1 MEGRSDSG
9 EAGLYIYYK
18 KYNIASSFVFD
29 GIGKLKSG
37 IWGPSPTIDDENFRY
52 PAFVSFS

>member
-9 EAGLYIYYK
+9 EAGFHIYYK

-37 IWGPSPTIDDENFRY
+37 IWGPSPTIDDDAEPSCYRLI
-52 PAFVSFS
+52 